1 MQEITLLATLTV
13 CRNCTILAYEH
24 FLKRCAGTADSLV
37 CIFSELQYV
46 LENSEAKSVLTT
58 KKYASQMETLA
69 SKANIDMHL
78 LENIEASG
86 STQQASQ
93 TLMQLA
99 EAAAHSKEA
108 QVQQSLDEQLVKLR
122 HTENDGSLIVYT
134 SGTTG
139 RPKGDSA
146 FHA

>member
-1 MQEITLLATLTV
+1 
-13 CRNCTILAYEH
+13 
-24 FLKRCAGTADSLV
+24 
-37 CIFSELQYV
+37 LQYV

-58 KKYASQMETLA
+58 KQYASQMEPLA
-69 SKANIDMHL
+69 SKANIEMHL

-93 TLMQLA
+93 TLIQLA

-108 QVQQSLDEQLVKLR
+108 QAQQSLDEQLAKLR
-122 HTENDGSLIVYT
+122 HTEHDGSLIVYT

-139 RPKGDSA
+139 RPKGDPA
-146 FHA
+146 FHT

>member
-1 MQEITLLATLTV
+1 M
-13 CRNCTILAYEH
+13 
-24 FLKRCAGTADSLV
+24 
-37 CIFSELQYV
+37 

-58 KKYASQMETLA
+58 KQYASQMETLA

-78 LENIEASG
+78 LENIEVSG

-99 EAAAHSKEA
+99 EAAANSKEA
-108 QVQQSLDEQLVKLR
+108 QVQQSLDEQLVNLR
-122 HTENDGSLIVYT
+122 HTESDGSLIVYT

-139 RPKGDSA
+139 RPKGDPA